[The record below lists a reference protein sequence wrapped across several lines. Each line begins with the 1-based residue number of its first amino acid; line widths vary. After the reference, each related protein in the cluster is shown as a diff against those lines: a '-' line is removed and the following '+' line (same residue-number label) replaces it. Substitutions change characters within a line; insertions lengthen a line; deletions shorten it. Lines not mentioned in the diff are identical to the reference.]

1 MIFVAAIIVNK
12 NNYYTSLYLFFPFF
26 PLFSA
31 STIYTYFKNQYFV
44 MSIPL
49 AIVYAFFS
57 CSVKLSVYVY
67 VSAKSPRLPIDSE
80 DSFRQHNKQ

>member
-1 MIFVAAIIVNK
+1 
-12 NNYYTSLYLFFPFF
+12 
-26 PLFSA
+26 
-31 STIYTYFKNQYFV
+31 